1 MENLLSVVFEMLLHQ
16 QILGWRTTEQ
26 KSVENKLIK
35 SILPKIIQYK
45 QGLCRGNESL
55 FPYCID
61 LSEFYT
67 SNINIL
73 CYNVLLYLRE
83 ELITKLQILPV
94 FVKHNLKIS
103 TFFSSECRLLN
114 GFKNEQLN

>member
-1 MENLLSVVFEMLLHQ
+1 MSVVFERLLHQ
-16 QILGWRTTEQ
+16 QRFGWRTTEQ

-35 SILPKIIQYK
+35 AVIPKIVQYK

-67 SNINIL
+67 AIINVLYYNI
-73 CYNVLLYLRE
+73 LLYLRE
-83 ELITKLQILPV
+83 KLVTKLQILRV
-94 FVKHNLKIS
+94 FVKYNLKIS
-103 TFFSSECRLLN
+103 IVFSSECKLMN
-114 GFKNEQLN
+114 GFKS